1 MQDLQSPSELLDLGL
16 REIAKK
22 KIFMR
27 SGSLNPFGKV
37 WSNITEVIT
46 KSICNVHWVR
56 NFLVINLENRVGFG
70 SQFRVI

>member
-37 WSNITEVIT
+37 WSNITEVII
-46 KSICNVHWVR
+46 KSICNLHWVR
-56 NFLVINLENRVGFG
+56 NFLVINLEKRVGFG
-70 SQFRVI
+70 SQFLVI